1 MAEKNANNKKGL
13 FISIEG
19 PDGAG
24 KTTQA
29 RLLKSRLENFGLEV
43 ILTREPGGT
52 PIGEEVRN
60 LLLNPDFFEMTVPC
74 EVLLYTAARAQL
86 VSEFIRPSLQKGI
99 IVISDRYMDSNLV
112 YQGLAGGENPDVIKT
127 INMWA
132 TDSLI
137 PDITFLLDLEAE
149 TGLERLQKNENGAKW
164 QGDRI
169 EQRNLEFHQKVR
181 QGFLQLASG
190 EAARFMVINAG
201 DGPHIVHKKIWEKT
215 QLLLQNE
222 NLLS

>member
-1 MAEKNANNKKGL
+1 MADKNVNNKGL
-13 FISIEG
+13 FISMEG

-24 KTTQA
+24 KSTQA
-29 RLLKSRLENFGLEV
+29 RLLKSRLEDCGMEV

-52 PIGEEVRN
+52 PIGEEVRT
-60 LLLNPDFFEMTVPC
+60 LLLNPDFFEMTVAC

-86 VSEFIRPSLQKGI
+86 VSEFIRPSLQKGM

-112 YQGLAGGENPDVIKT
+112 YQGLAGGENPDVIKM

-132 TDSLI
+132 TGQLI

-149 TGLERLQKNENGAKW
+149 TGLERLQKNVSGVNW

-181 QGFLQLASG
+181 EGFLQLASG
-190 EAARFMVINAG
+190 EVGRFMVINAG
-201 DGPHIVHKKIWEKT
+201 DRPENVHKNIWEKM
-215 QLLLQNE
+215 QLLLQKE

>member
-1 MAEKNANNKKGL
+1 MAEKNGNRNRGL

-29 RLLKSRLENFGLEV
+29 RLLKSRLENCGMEV

-60 LLLNPDFFEMTVPC
+60 LLLNPDFFEMTVAC

-112 YQGLAGGENPDVIKT
+112 YQGFAGGENRDVIKT

-132 TDSLI
+132 TGRLI

-149 TGLERLQKNENGAKW
+149 KGLKRLPKKENGAKW

-169 EQRNLEFHQKVR
+169 EQRDLEFHQKVR
-181 QGFLQLASG
+181 QGFLQLASD
-190 EAARFMVINAG
+190 EAGRFIVIKAV
-201 DGPHIVHKKIWEKT
+201 DGPDNVHKNIWEKT
-215 QLLLQNE
+215 QILLRNKK
-222 NLLS
+222 LLS